1 MYNLERFFPKC
12 LTQSA
17 FKNFKNT
24 FYGQDLK
31 KKNPSEWLYFDDDV
45 LSSTLISQCDMNY
58 V

>member
-17 FKNFKNT
+17 FKNFKKYILWSR
-24 FYGQDLK
+24 FK
-31 KKNPSEWLYFDDDV
+31 KKKPSEWLYFDDDV

>member
-17 FKNFKNT
+17 FKNLKNT